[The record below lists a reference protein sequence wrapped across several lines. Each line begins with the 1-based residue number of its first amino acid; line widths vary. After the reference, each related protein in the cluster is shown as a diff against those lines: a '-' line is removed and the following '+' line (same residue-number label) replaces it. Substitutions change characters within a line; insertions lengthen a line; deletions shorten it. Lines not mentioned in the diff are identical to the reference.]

1 MNIEERIEELEA
13 KVKELETKD
22 EKNTNTIVT
31 MNYTIGLMT
40 EAIENN
46 ANLIGQLI
54 TLITKEIID

>member
-1 MNIEERIEELEA
+1 MNTEERIRELEV

-54 TLITKEIID
+54 TLITKGIID